1 MVVVDIPAEYG
12 YCVLVAVGSQF
23 VLMWK
28 AVQVGKMR
36 KKFKI
41 YYPVMYSPDNALFN
55 CYQRAHQNTLEVY
68 PQFLTCLAFGGLY
81 NPTMSAAAGAVW
93 VAGRVAYALGY
104 YTGDPKKRMWGAFSY
119 AGYLPLIYFSV
130 RQGAKMLGWF

>member
-1 MVVVDIPAEYG
+1 
-12 YCVLVAVGSQF
+12 
-23 VLMWK
+23 
-28 AVQVGKMR
+28 MR

-104 YTGDPKKRMWGAFSY
+104 YTGGET
-119 AGYLPLIYFSV
+119 LN
-130 RQGAKMLGWF
+130 